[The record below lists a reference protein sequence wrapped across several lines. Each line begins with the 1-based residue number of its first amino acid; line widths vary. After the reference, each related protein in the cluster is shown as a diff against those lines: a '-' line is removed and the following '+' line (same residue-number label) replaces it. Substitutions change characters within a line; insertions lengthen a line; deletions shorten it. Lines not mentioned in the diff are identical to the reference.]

1 MHDSK
6 PEKVSKEALS
16 IMMRYHWPGNV
27 RELQNVIQFA
37 IVNCSGDTI
46 LPKNLPMELKD
57 ERILRSS
64 RGASRKL
71 DIEIVKS
78 ALEKT
83 GGNKAK
89 ASRLLGVG
97 RATLY
102 RFLSNHPETI
112 PGGR

>member
-1 MHDSK
+1 
-6 PEKVSKEALS
+6 
-16 IMMRYHWPGNV
+16 
-27 RELQNVIQFA
+27 
-37 IVNCSGDTI
+37 GDTI

-57 ERILRSS
+57 ESILRSS

-102 RFLSNHPETI
+102 RFLSNYPGTM